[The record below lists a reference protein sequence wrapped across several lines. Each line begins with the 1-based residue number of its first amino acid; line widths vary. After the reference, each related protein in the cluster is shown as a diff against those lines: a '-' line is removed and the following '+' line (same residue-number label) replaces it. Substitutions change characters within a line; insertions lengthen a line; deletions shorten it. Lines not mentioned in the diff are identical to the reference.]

1 MRKREFVKAIL
12 DKVNGVSDKDWSEIH
27 EEFNEET
34 PCGVE
39 TLRKCGPV
47 VKLMQETG
55 IIGGSKENENNLVYD
70 PIKEIEEKS
79 REMKMER
86 MKLQTEKLENNKW
99 LRQGARDE
107 MIMERIISAIKECPK
122 PNLPAPISEI
132 TYGGKKEWILAFGD
146 AHYGKEFCIKG
157 LHGEIINEYSPEIF
171 EKRMEKLL
179 EEVMRICTKENIM
192 RLHVYDLGDFA
203 EGILRV
209 GALTQLR
216 YGVIESTIRYAYFL
230 SEWLNELSSFVKVRF
245 QMCKGNHTELRMLG
259 QPKGTFADENMI
271 EVVRAMIKLRL
282 AGNANFEMVENP
294 SGLIYDKVA
303 GFDVLGVH
311 GECGDLANALHQF
324 SNTYKVDIDYII
336 GAHIHHRKIGDV
348 GRRRG
353 AFSIKSLIGI
363 DSYSMDL
370 NKTSDP
376 GAAMIGFSPENG
388 DEIHYNIILR

>member
-1 MRKREFVKAIL
+1 MTRKSEFVKEIL
-12 DKVNGVSDKDWSEIH
+12 DKINGVSDKDWSEIYAEYS
-27 EEFNEET
+27 EEA

-39 TLRKCGPV
+39 TLRKCGPM

-55 IIGGSKENENNLVYD
+55 MIGEAKREDSSYD
-70 PIKEIEEKS
+70 PVAEIEQKS

-107 MIMERIISAIKECPK
+107 MIMEKIISTIKECPK
-122 PNLPAPISEI
+122 PNLCPSIAKVPNP
-132 TYGGKKEWILAFGD
+132 GRKEWVLAFGD

-171 EKRMEKLL
+171 EKRMEELL
-179 EEVMRICTKENIM
+179 EETMRICTKENINH
-192 RLHVYDLGDFA
+192 LHVYDLGDFA
-203 EGILRV
+203 EGVLRV

-230 SEWLNELSSFVKVRF
+230 SEWLNELSSFVRVSF

-271 EVVRAMIKLRL
+271 EVVRALIKMRL
-282 AGNANFEMVENP
+282 EGNSNFEMVENP
-294 SGLIYDKVA
+294 SGLIYDKIA
-303 GFDVLGVH
+303 GFNILGVH
-311 GECGDLANALHQF
+311 GECGDLANAIHQF

-336 GAHIHHRKIGDV
+336 GAHIHHRKVGDV

-353 AFSIKSLIGI
+353 AFSIKSLVGV
-363 DSYSMDL
+363 DNYSMEL

-376 GAAMIGFSPENG
+376 GAAMIGFNPERG
-388 DEIHYNIILR
+388 DEVFYNIILR